1 MKINDW
7 PNVWFRWV
15 YIPSNLARVL
25 PQRLGKME
33 KKVFPAYFRHFW
45 TEKFFFQKSGSV
57 TFWALPFS
65 TFVPKIRKKT
75 NEPISRKA
83 GNRRTDEHTNGER
96 LIYRTSKVGPKNNS
110 SIQNNLPVAYSTFKK
125 SFNDN
130 APGFVFFARR
140 MAKHTKKNCPTTDG
154 KVLKKSGLIYH
165 AL

>member
-96 LIYRTSKVGPKNNS
+96 LIYRTSKVGPKKQFITTIYQLHTQHS
-110 SIQNNLPVAYSTFKK
+110 KSLSMITHLDLFSLPDEWPSTPKRIVQQQTVKFWRK
-125 SFNDN
+125 
-130 APGFVFFARR
+130 AV
-140 MAKHTKKNCPTTDG
+140 
-154 KVLKKSGLIYH
+154 
-165 AL
+165 